1 MDAAERKRKVL
12 ELVETAE
19 VVYLTTIGEDGY
31 PHTRA
36 MLNLRNREQYPR
48 QAELF
53 AAHADDLVT
62 YFTTNTSSSK
72 VRDAGADPRACAY
85 YCHPR
90 RFRGVALVGDLEIVM
105 HADIRHAVWHE
116 GWVRYYPGGPDDPDH
131 SILRLRP
138 RYATGWYESETFR
151 LDLNGAEA
159 PAAP

>member
-1 MDAAERKRKVL
+1 MDTAERKRRIL

-19 VVYLTTIGEDGY
+19 VVYLTTIGADGY

-53 AAHADDLVT
+53 ATHQDDLVA

-72 VRDAGADPRACAY
+72 LQELAGNPRACAY

-90 RFRGVALVGDLEIVM
+90 KFRGVALVGDIEVVS
-105 HADIRHAVWHE
+105 HADIRQAVWNE

-131 SILRLRP
+131 SILCLRP
-138 RYATGWYESETFR
+138 KYATGWYESETFR
-151 LDLNGAEA
+151 IELDRAEA
-159 PAAP
+159 RQSP